1 MQSKKWEEYIINKWE
16 SYFFELKPRIPEEIV
31 TNLKSSINNY
41 IKNYTNP
48 IDPEKNFSIILEELK
63 IFLFNSKI
71 WKEMSWACSWTTYGT
86 NAKKSEKWN
95 KFEIQINKNEIA
107 WFNNWLKLT
116 ISTLDNLISSYSDKI
131 LLYIKITESIYH
143 INKGIDKIN
152 IKLKSEK
159 NAPLLREINNIYEAY
174 IEIIGNIQ
182 ENKEIK
188 ADLTKRYKKEI
199 EDKMKKLKNEYN
211 NQDHIS
217 IIKWFTKVFEN
228 LKNPKGL
235 NAFNKKSERTNSK
248 DMVIYINELMQ
259 RVENCKNNKIINSK
273 YYDDVKIKLTNI
285 KNNIEKVLE
294 NLKYKMYKKW
304 EISLCT
310 IVSKI
315 YFLKKNSIIKK
326 ITYL

>member
-1 MQSKKWEEYIINKWE
+1 
-16 SYFFELKPRIPEEIV
+16 
-31 TNLKSSINNY
+31 
-41 IKNYTNP
+41 
-48 IDPEKNFSIILEELK
+48 
-63 IFLFNSKI
+63 
-71 WKEMSWACSWTTYGT
+71 MSWAWSWIIYGT
-86 NAKKSEKWN
+86 NVKKLEEWK

-248 DMVIYINELMQ
+248 DMVIYILM
-259 RVENCKNNKIINSK
+259 NLSK
-273 YYDDVKIKLTNI
+273 
-285 KNNIEKVLE
+285 
-294 NLKYKMYKKW
+294 
-304 EISLCT
+304 
-310 IVSKI
+310 
-315 YFLKKNSIIKK
+315 
-326 ITYL
+326 